1 MQNSISTGEAAIHKT
16 RLSTQLSSSS
26 SSEDDDDDDD
36 HAEDTALIL
45 PSENDSNNS
54 GSSTSRDSDTPV
66 NTDSENDDDGDEDTC
81 STVSANEEFLS
92 CGSSSSF
99 EELKFRELQN
109 AANDLQLLEAKREE
123 EDAELNNEC
132 SQQQNTQSYQRYANN
147 NNRPCPFGKVGLIHK
162 SKSISN
168 VTNVRDVK

>member
-1 MQNSISTGEAAIHKT
+1 MQSSISTGEAAIHKT

-36 HAEDTALIL
+36 DHEEDTSLIL
-45 PSENDSNNS
+45 RSENDSNNS
-54 GSSTSRDSDTPV
+54 GSSQSRDSDTPV
-66 NTDSENDDDGDEDTC
+66 NTDSENDNDDDEETC

-123 EDAELNNEC
+123 DTELNNDC
-132 SQQQNTQSYQRYANN
+132 SQQRNTESYQRYANN
-147 NNRPCPFGKVGLIHK
+147 NNRPCPLGKVGLIHK

-168 VTNVRDVK
+168 VRDVK